1 MKRIKVVH
9 LANLDV
15 TLPIHIGNYVRYQ
28 RAQGYDVSII
38 CHPGRWLTKD
48 SMIMEDYFVKIIP
61 FEPRITPFADLKS
74 LAKLV
79 RYFKQEQFDII
90 HTHTVKPSL
99 LGGLAAQIVRA
110 PVIIH
115 TVHGLYLHPSLPKA
129 QYQMFK
135 YTAKA
140 IGALHHSF
148 MSQNRADIQTCIR
161 EGICPPEKISF
172 LGNGI
177 DVRRFDPDK
186 VPAEKVDA
194 LRAELDIRPDQPV
207 IGIVSR
213 LVREKGIA
221 EFIEAARILK
231 DQGITEARYLIMG
244 TAPKNKPSNV
254 NPEELIAQYDMADQV
269 KLLGFR
275 KDIPEMLALMDIVM
289 YPSHG
294 FEGVPRCLMETA
306 AMATPAVATDV
317 RGCNEAVVDGE
328 TGYLVPVRNPPAL
341 AKAVRRLLDDPQL
354 REKLGRQARIH
365 ALNTFD
371 ERIFFWRTDIEYRR
385 LLQARMSV
393 NPNSLLEPVPAEALA
408 KV

>member
-1 MKRIKVVH
+1 MKKIKVVH

-38 CHPGRWLTKD
+38 CHPGRWLKED

-61 FEPRITPFADLKS
+61 FEPRITPFLDLKS

-79 RYFKQEQFDII
+79 QYFKQEQFDIV

-99 LGGLAAQIVRA
+99 LGGLAAQIART

-115 TVHGLYLHPSLPKA
+115 TVHGLYLHPTLPKA

-140 IGALHHSF
+140 IGALHHSM
-148 MSQNRADIQTCIR
+148 MSQNRADIQTCIK
-161 EGICPPEKISF
+161 EGICPPEKIGY

-177 DVRRFDPDK
+177 DLRRFNREQIPE
-186 VPAEKVDA
+186 EKVDA
-194 LRAELDIRPDQPV
+194 LRKELDIRPDQPV
-207 IGIVSR
+207 VGIVSR

-231 DQGITEARYLIMG
+231 GQGIDARYLIMG

-275 KDIPEMLALMDIVM
+275 TDIPEMLALMDIVM

-328 TGYLVPVRNPPAL
+328 TGYLVPVKTPTAL
-341 AKAVRRLLDDPQL
+341 AEKVGLLIENPGL
-354 REKLGRQARIH
+354 RAKLGQQARVH
-365 ALNTFD
+365 AMKTFD
-371 ERIFFWRTDIEYRR
+371 ERLFFWRTDVEYRR
-385 LLQARMSV
+385 LLKGKMTV
-393 NPNSLLEPVPAEALA
+393 DPGSLLKPVPTE
-408 KV
+408 